1 MENIL
6 KLLETPFFKVMGVT
20 IVLDCILGVLRAI
33 KERKFNS
40 CIGIDGLVRKFA
52 MLVTYVGTKIIDSIV
67 LINLIGFIPQKLRE
81 FVHLEYAGISDLFLI
96 LFIAFEALS
105 ILKNLTRL
113 KLPFFKGVQ
122 HKLEEFLETYTDE
135 NVKTEDKENTGA

>member
-6 KLLETPFFKVMGVT
+6 TLIVTTLFKVMIVT

-52 MLVTYVGTKIIDSIV
+52 MLVTSIGTKIIDNIV
-67 LINLIGFIPQKLRE
+67 QFNFIGFVPQSIRD
-81 FVHLEYAGISDLFLI
+81 FIHLDYAGISDLFLL

-122 HKLEEFLETYTDE
+122 AKLEEFLEKYTDE
-135 NVKTEDKENTGA
+135 TAKVDKEV

>member
-6 KLLETPFFKVMGVT
+6 KLLETPFFKVMVVT

-52 MLVTYVGTKIIDSIV
+52 MLVTAIGTKIIDNIV
-67 LINLIGFIPQKLRE
+67 QFNFIGFVPQMIKD
-81 FVHLEYAGISDLFLI
+81 FIHLDYAGISDLFLI

-122 HKLEEFLETYTDE
+122 TKLEEFLEKYTGE
-135 NVKTEDKENTGA
+135 TAKVDKEV

>member
-1 MENIL
+1 MEKIL
-6 KLLETPFFKVMGVT
+6 TLIVTMLFKVMIVT

-52 MLVTYVGTKIIDSIV
+52 MLVTAIGTKVIDNIV
-67 LINLIGFIPQKLRE
+67 QFNFIGFVPQTIRD
-81 FVHLEYAGISDLFLI
+81 FIHLDYAGISDLFLL

-122 HKLEEFLETYTDE
+122 AKLEEFLEKYTDE
-135 NVKTEDKENTGA
+135 TIKVDKEV